1 MTINLNEYDAK
12 QVVANDR
19 KHVWHHLSQHKV
31 YEDSDP
37 MVIVK
42 GAGMR
47 VWDAKGNEYLD
58 AVSGAVWTVNV
69 GYGRT
74 EIADAVREQLVTM
87 NYFAQTAGNVV
98 AAEYAAKL
106 IEKMPGLSRVY
117 YSNSG
122 SEANEKAFKIVR
134 QIAAKKYGGKKYKIL
149 YRDRD
154 YHGTTI
160 TALSATGQSE
170 RKNQYG
176 PFTPGFIEVP
186 HCCEYRSQ
194 WGEVDDYG
202 LRAANEIEKV
212 ILREGADTIGA
223 LCLEPITAGGGVIE
237 PPEGYWQRVQ
247 EICKK
252 YDILLHLDE
261 VVCGLGRTGTW
272 FGYQHYGVKPDIVTM
287 AKGVAS
293 GYAAI
298 SCTVTTEAIFDHF
311 KEDDDPRMGY
321 FRDIS
326 TFAGCT
332 AGPAAAL
339 ANMKIIEDE
348 NLLENAK
355 VQGEYLIGRL
365 RELMDKYQ
373 VIGDV
378 RGKGLFVGFEM
389 VKDRQTKE
397 PVDESLAMQICAHC
411 MKNGVIIGR
420 TNRSFKDYNNV
431 ICLSPAL
438 IATRVELDIIVDAL
452 DNALAELA
460 PNQQPVVE
468 AEEEMQEAELAAN

>member
-1 MTINLNEYDAK
+1 MTDNTNEFDARDVIDK
-12 QVVANDR
+12 DR
-19 KHVWHHLSQHKV
+19 NYVWHHLTQHKPF
-31 YEDSDP
+31 EESDP

-42 GAGMR
+42 GEGMR

-74 EIADAVREQLVTM
+74 EIADAVRDQLVTL
-87 NYFAQTAGNVV
+87 NYFAQTAGNVP
-98 AAEYAAKL
+98 AAQFAEKL
-106 IEKMPGLSRVY
+106 IDKMPGLSRVY

-134 QIAAKKYGGKKYKIL
+134 QLAAKKNGGQKHKIL
-149 YRDRD
+149 FRERD

-160 TALSATGQSE
+160 TALSATGQYE

-176 PFTPGFIEVP
+176 PFTPGFVEVP
-186 HCCEYRSQ
+186 HCCEYRAQEESDK
-194 WGEVDDYG
+194 ENYG
-202 LRAANEIEKV
+202 VWAANQIEKV
-212 ILREGADTIGA
+212 ILAEGPETVGA

-237 PPEGYWQRVQ
+237 PPAGYWERVQ
-247 EICKK
+247 EICKQ
-252 YDILLHLDE
+252 YDILLHIDE

-272 FGYQHYGVKPDIVTM
+272 FGYQHYGIKPDMVTM

-298 SCTVTTEAIFDHF
+298 SCTVMTEDLFNQF
-311 KEDDDPRMGY
+311 KDPEDPRMDY

-326 TFAGCT
+326 TFGGCT

-348 NLLENAK
+348 KLLDN
-355 VQGEYLIGRL
+355 VNQQGEHLMGRL
-365 RELMDKYQ
+365 NQLMEKYDI
-373 VIGDV
+373 IGDV
-378 RGKGLFVGFEM
+378 RGKGLFAGFEM
-389 VKDRQTKE
+389 VKDRITKE
-397 PVDESLAMQICAHC
+397 PVDESLVIAIGGHC

-420 TNRSFKDYNNV
+420 TNRSFKEYNNT

-438 IATRVELDIIVDAL
+438 ISTRDDIDNIVDAI

-460 PNQQPVVE
+460 PNV
-468 AEEEMQEAELAAN
+468 